1 MSLPPDLPIRVA
13 VLETQFEHLIAAVDA
28 IRENT
33 DRVASAVANHARF
46 EERQAGQSDAI
57 RRLFAACEKLET
69 RIVELTDEVGQLRD
83 GARAGA
89 KLLGWAERGAWA
101 LVVTLLGVAGKWFKL

>member
-57 RRLFAACEKLET
+57 RRLFAACEKLEKQT
-69 RIVELTDEVGQLRD
+69 SELATEVHQLRD
-83 GARAGA
+83 GAQAGA

-101 LVVTLLGVAGKWFKL
+101 AVVALLGVAGKWFKM